1 MLACMGEENAR
12 QRTDRRRLIG
22 QVGEDLAANYVEKLG
37 WQILERNWRTR
48 NGELDLIAADGDTLV
63 IVEVKTRAS
72 RTYTDPLAAVTPQK
86 LRRMRLLA
94 RQWLA
99 QQDRFWEVV
108 RFDVISILLDIQDP
122 EDLEQA
128 TWWHHVG
135 ITE

>member
-1 MLACMGEENAR
+1 MGEENAR